1 MTSWKPTLPRGLLAL
16 RERNYRLYFAGHMT
30 SQVGSWIEMTAVAWI
45 LYEMTNSTVLLGIGG
60 LCRAAPMILLGLLGG
75 AVADRVPRRLLLIM
89 TESAMLLVSTIIGLL
104 ALTGHLQFWHLY
116 LLSLTSGTLFAF
128 SVPARQALF
137 PELVPR
143 AAMPSAVT
151 LNSVAVRSA
160 GFIGPSIAGVA
171 LAYSG
176 YALPFLLNAASFL
189 AMLAALAAFR
199 LPPHV
204 RAPESTRLTLRKDML
219 QGLHFIWHNP
229 LLKGVLA
236 IELFAGLFG
245 HNSAL
250 ITIMARDAL
259 HTGPQGLGSLLSALA
274 AGALAGMLVM
284 VLVHTQRYGRVILI
298 AGTLYT
304 LLMIGFGL
312 SGSFGLSLVLLFAIG
327 AADGIWGVA
336 RNTAVQMSVPNELRG
351 RAMSVV
357 FLATRGSTPLG
368 HFTSGLTASFLGGPA
383 TIVLGA
389 ALIGAAVAATARRV
403 PGFSST
409 RPAPPPLAA
418 SQDGTDGTR

>member
-1 MTSWKPTLPRGLLAL
+1 MTGRKLTLPRGLLAL
-16 RERNYRLYFAGHMT
+16 RERNYRLYFLGHMT

-45 LYEMTNSTVLLGIGG
+45 LYELTNSTVLLGLGG
-60 LCRAAPMILLGLLGG
+60 LSRAAPMILLGLLGG

-89 TESAMLLVSTIIGLL
+89 TESAMLLVSTIVGLL

-171 LAYSG
+171 LAFSG

-189 AMLAALAAFR
+189 AMLAALAALR
-199 LPPHV
+199 LPP
-204 RAPESTRLTLRKDML
+204 RADARQSTRPSLRSDML

-236 IELFAGLFG
+236 LELFAGLFG

-250 ITIMARDAL
+250 ITIMARDVL
-259 HTGPQGLGSLLSALA
+259 HTGPQGLGLLLSALA

-284 VLVHTQRYGRVILI
+284 VLLHTERYGRVILI
-298 AGTLYT
+298 AGASYT
-304 LLMIGFGL
+304 LLMIGFGV
-312 SGSFGLSLVLLFAIG
+312 SGSFVLSLALLFAIG

-336 RNTAVQMSVPNELRG
+336 RNTAVQLSVPNELRG

-389 ALIGAAVAATARRV
+389 TLIGGAVIATLRRV
-403 PGFSST
+403 PEFGST
-409 RPAPPPLAA
+409 RSAPHPLAA
-418 SQDGTDGTR
+418 SEDGADGTR